1 MNNANKQS
9 MFSGSEL
16 DKLREFCKQ
25 CAEEDRRIHKEGYI
39 PPPEPIKPV
48 EPQKTF
54 KPEQKTISPQVNN
67 NDQNQNKDNYL
78 HRPSNSEFTNV
89 RVLKPNDPDPL
100 NARISSNTFNERLA
114 QFGNKK

>member
-1 MNNANKQS
+1 MAQANKQS
-9 MFSGSEL
+9 MFSGLEL
-16 DKLREFCKQ
+16 DKLKEFCKQ

-39 PPPEPIKPV
+39 PPPEPAKTV
-48 EPQKTF
+48 ET
-54 KPEQKTISPQVNN
+54 QKTIKQEQKAISPPVINN
-67 NDQNQNKDNYL
+67 NQNQNKDNYL
-78 HRPSNSEFTNV
+78 RRPSNSEFTNV